1 MAMSDST
8 TEDRTSS
15 ADNQD
20 TTGHNEDE
28 VDILTITLLLPLQL
42 LDYTTTTKDNA
53 NAFKTLTTRGIGL
66 LSKIVSILSKF

>member
-20 TTGHNEDE
+20 TTGHNE
-28 VDILTITLLLPLQL
+28 VDILTITLFLPLQL